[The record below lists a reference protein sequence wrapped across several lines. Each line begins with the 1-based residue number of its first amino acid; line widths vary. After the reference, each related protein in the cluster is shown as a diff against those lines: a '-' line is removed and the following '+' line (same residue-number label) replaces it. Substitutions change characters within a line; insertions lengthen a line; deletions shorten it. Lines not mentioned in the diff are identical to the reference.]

1 MGKPGYH
8 NRTRSLLH
16 KGSTMLYVAQS
27 QCLLTGKVAVQ
38 VRVAG
43 FLGKRIINSSGRAL
57 FSA

>member
-27 QCLLTGKVAVQ
+27 PVFTYEKGSCLGQGSGL
-38 VRVAG
+38 
-43 FLGKRIINSSGRAL
+43 LG
-57 FSA
+57 